1 MDNDKKPKNKDIPDD
16 GNTLND
22 SDIVDNNDSTDN
34 NESVDDYT
42 NDDDWVDND
51 SVEEDDLDQELAQLE
66 DDIQE
71 LEEKS
76 LVADRRLTKIKKRTC
91 ELQKFLLLVEI
102 KEFIK
107 EHS

>member
-1 MDNDKKPKNKDIPDD
+1 M
-16 GNTLND
+16 
-22 SDIVDNNDSTDN
+22 
-34 NESVDDYT
+34 
-42 NDDDWVDND
+42 
-51 SVEEDDLDQELAQLE
+51 EEDDLDQELAQLE

-91 ELQKFLLLVEI
+91 ELQKILLLEEI